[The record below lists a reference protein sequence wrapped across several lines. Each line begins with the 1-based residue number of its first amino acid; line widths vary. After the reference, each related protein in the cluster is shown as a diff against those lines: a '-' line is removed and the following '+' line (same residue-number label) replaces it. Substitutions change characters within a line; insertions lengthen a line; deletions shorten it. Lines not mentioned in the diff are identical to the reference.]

1 MTLLSYNGCISV
13 IAFLGGEM
21 RVENQ
26 YFYKTKKLHNSE
38 VDIYTNDTCD
48 GSISI
53 MLALILVTLIAFLM
67 TIYDYTRL
75 SMIQVQSMSSYGLA
89 ADYMLSQYDPVL
101 FQEYGILA
109 GKSGPETDLF
119 FSRHLEKNLFPS
131 TAKAHD
137 YYMDYIL
144 EPDARSVFNGMMEPE
159 KYEFNIDY
167 EPFLERGLTYP
178 KAQIIDFMDR
188 RLGLMLAKD
197 WDSII
202 TYFTKTS
209 KTSSIIE
216 EKNELVKSMGD
227 MEVYK
232 KQLYQLI
239 DGILL
244 YDSGDWTY
252 NPEQVYIRSFSP
264 KGQLNYAYF
273 PDQVVSDFLKNV
285 LVLEDEFSMF
295 NKDMEGANMLVSKLF
310 SDEAFGKVE
319 LENSEG
325 QIEVLYVPQPIIEES
340 IEELKVLEQV
350 FHQYK
355 ESIDFILNLKA
366 AHAEA
371 LEVIGQYQDA
381 SREHIEEIQD
391 FIDKTQE
398 DDELLKSVV
407 TCIDTELGDI
417 ETELSSETR
426 SLKETDNLNLIKIQI
441 EKNLQVLSGAEP
453 YLNVLSENLDFAVYG
468 IFLDAYQQSSLSAS
482 ENSIL
487 YDQMS
492 SEFAITDDTM
502 EYTTLQNLYG
512 FAESF
517 LSVYDGNILMDY
529 SPLLN
534 DGRVMYD
541 YEDKEEEARN
551 YDISQIIWSKF
562 SNGVDEAVID
572 PSSLPSSFFEG
583 SMENSGLLGDD
594 HEQGVGSSLDENN
607 QVSSKGGFGDV
618 LSGAFNNASDN
629 LYINQYAIEMFTNFN
644 RQNDINAK
652 ALNGYQVNEH
662 RMKYETEYIIGG
674 SLDEKHN
681 VDVVLSYI
689 YAFRTS
695 LNLIHLAT
703 DTDKRA
709 TIMHLASMV
718 AGWWTGGVGAVIFA
732 IIIAGLWA
740 ILESIADV
748 FILTSGEK
756 VPIIKTSGTWYTY
769 LDGNIEELF
778 NAAVR
783 KLEDET
789 IIIIEEGKD
798 LIEEK
803 LNGLNIEITEPV
815 EELVGILGNQKY
827 DMDEQKKAEL
837 EQEKAYIDAYLEEWI
852 FLVADRL
859 ETGQSLEELKGQC
872 FEMIPYDGNQSFKEL
887 IKEMADN
894 VLEKVL
900 ECDGEWDLVTLTRI
914 KKDIL
919 EEYSVLQNNIINQMM
934 EEFEIQFNKI
944 LDVQLEGLKLVTEKA
959 VKEKIKLG
967 KKAYYDIADDIKEEY
982 LHVGQKENLEKPGLD
997 FLLPS
1002 MSYEDYL
1009 LLILCLPQYS
1019 QDTKVA
1025 RILDLIQLNLQ
1036 KKYHDE
1042 DINLLNYFVGVDV
1055 SGKVYAYSIFVP
1067 SQIANQS
1074 KFWEIDIESV
1084 HKDYR

>member
-1 MTLLSYNGCISV
+1 MTLLSYNGFISV

-21 RVENQ
+21 RVEDV
-26 YFYKTKKLHNSE
+26 YFNECEKLHNSE
-38 VDIYTNDTCD
+38 CDFYRDDRYD

-67 TIYDYTRL
+67 SIYDHTRL
-75 SMIQVQSMSSYGLA
+75 RMIQVQSMSSYSLA

-101 FQEYGILA
+101 FQEYGMLA
-109 GKSGPETDLF
+109 GKSGPETALF
-119 FSRHLEKNLFPS
+119 YSDHLEKNLFPS
-131 TAKAHD
+131 TAKAHE
-137 YYMDYIL
+137 YYMDYVL
-144 EPDARSVFNGMMEPE
+144 EPDARSVFKGMMEPE

-167 EPFLERGLTYP
+167 EPFLETGLAYP
-178 KAQIIDFMDR
+178 KDQIIDYMDR

-202 TYFTKTS
+202 SYFTKTS
-209 KTSSIIE
+209 KTSSVIE
-216 EKNELVKSMGD
+216 EKNQLVRSMGD

-239 DGILL
+239 DGIVL

-252 NPEQVYIRSFSP
+252 NPDQAYIRSFSP
-264 KGQLNYAYF
+264 KGEWNYEYF

-285 LVLEDEFSMF
+285 IILKDEFSMF
-295 NKDMEGANMLVSKLF
+295 NKDMEEVNRLVSKLF

-325 QIEVLYVPQPIIEES
+325 ETEVLYIPQPMIEES
-340 IEELKVLEQV
+340 INSLKELNRS
-350 FHQYK
+350 FSQYK
-355 ESIDFILNLKA
+355 IVIDFILKLKA
-366 AHAEA
+366 SHVDA
-371 LEVIGQYQDA
+371 LKVIDQFQDA
-381 SREHIEEIQD
+381 SRDHIEEIQE

-398 DDELLKSVV
+398 DDDLLKSVV
-407 TCIDTELGDI
+407 TSIDTELGEI
-417 ETELSSETR
+417 ETELSSEAR
-426 SLKETDNLNLIKIQI
+426 SLKEAENLNVIKIQL
-441 EKNLQVLSGAEP
+441 EKNLQILSGAEP
-453 YLNVLSENLDFAVYG
+453 YLNVLSENLNCVVYG
-468 IFLDAYQQSSLSAS
+468 IFLDKYHQSSLSTI
-482 ENSIL
+482 ENNL
-487 YDQMS
+487 LVEQMS
-492 SEFAITDDTM
+492 TEFAVAEDSM
-502 EYTTLQNLYG
+502 KYTTLQNLYG

-517 LSVYDGNILMDY
+517 LSGYDDNILMDY
-529 SPLLN
+529 RSLMNDDRILN
-534 DGRVMYD
+534 D

-562 SNGVDEAVID
+562 SGDVGEVVID
-572 PSSLPSSFFEG
+572 PSSLPSTFFAG
-583 SMENSGLLGDD
+583 SSGDSDLLGNDL
-594 HEQGVGSSLDENN
+594 HQGGGSYVDEKN
-607 QVSSKGGFGDV
+607 QTPSKGGFTDV
-618 LSGAFNNASDN
+618 LSGSFNNASDN

-652 ALNGYQVNEH
+652 ALNGFQVNEH
-662 RMKYETEYIIGG
+662 RLKYETEYIIGG

-681 VDVVLSYI
+681 VDVVLTYI

-709 TIMHLASMV
+709 TIMHLATMA

-789 IIIIEEGKD
+789 MVVIEEGKD

-803 LNGLNIEITEPV
+803 LNRLDIEITEPV
-815 EELVGILGNQKY
+815 EDLIGILGGQKY
-827 DMDEQKKAEL
+827 EMDEQKRIEL
-837 EQEKAYIDAYLEEWI
+837 ENEKAYIEAYMEEWI

-859 ETGQSLEELKGQC
+859 VASDPLDEMKGHC
-872 FEMIPYDGNQSFKEL
+872 FEWIPYEGNQYFTDL
-887 IKEMADN
+887 VGEMADA
-894 VLEKVL
+894 VVDKVL
-900 ECDGEWDLVTLTRI
+900 KNEGECDLITLTHI
-914 KKDIL
+914 KKEVL
-919 EEYSVLQNNIINQMM
+919 QEYSDLQNDFINQMM
-934 EEFEIQFNKI
+934 IEFEDQFNKI

-959 VKEKIKLG
+959 VKDKIKLG

-982 LHVGQKENLEKPGLD
+982 LHVGQKENIGNGGLD

-1009 LLILCLPQYS
+1009 LLILCLPQYD

-1036 KKYHDE
+1036 KKYNDE
-1042 DINLLNYFVGVDV
+1042 NINLLNYFVGVDV
-1055 SGKVYAYSIFVP
+1055 SGKVYAYSMFVP
-1067 SQIANQS
+1067 SQITNQS
-1074 KFWEIDIESV
+1074 KFWEIEIESV
-1084 HKDYR
+1084 HKDYK